1 MHGFELLDIDLK
13 GLTTDALEFSQLL
26 DDEYFRSLDGASV
39 TQGKVNA
46 HVSLTKAAGG
56 DFALT
61 VSIDGTVTVACDLCL
76 DDMDQHGEGEAS
88 FVVKLGTESSEDDQ
102 LIVVDENQG
111 ILSLGWIIY
120 ETIALAIPIKH
131 VHAPGKCNAAMT
143 EKLRELTSGGAP
155 EAGESATRSGDG
167 ADDVIDPRWQKL
179 RDLTPDP
186 SPKDEGK

>member
-1 MHGFELLDIDLK
+1 MHGLELLDIDLK

-26 DDEYFRSLDGASV
+26 DGEYFRSLDGAEI
-39 TQGKVNA
+39 TQGKVDT

-56 DFALT
+56 DFALK
-61 VSIDGTVTVACDLCL
+61 VLIDGTVTVACDLCL
-76 DDMDQHGEGEAS
+76 DDMDQHVEGGAS
-88 FVVKLGTESSEDDQ
+88 FVVKLGTEASEDDQ

-143 EKLRELTSGGAP
+143 QKLEEL
-155 EAGESATRSGDG
+155 SATRSGDG
-167 ADDVIDPRWQKL
+167 AEEAVDPRWQKL
-179 RDLTPDP
+179 NEL
-186 SPKDEGK
+186 KN